1 MFHKIKKIFLKLY
14 TRTKALITYL
24 IDYPIA
30 GVSLLYFLLQPLTIL
45 LSRTVTIGWGIY
57 ITFTIILL
65 IIYIFLIIVK
75 KEIFLTKFLL
85 NKEHNKANKIITLL
99 LVALLVIL
107 LQLLRLSPIITT
119 EREMGKKTKSFT
131 KGSTT
136 IDSYLS
142 QELDGKYSYVNSIF
156 SVLQVVNADGQNI
169 QTKPFK
175 VLVKIPKFQKIAV
188 GQLCK
193 LEGQLVEPKNS
204 ENFNYKNFLKNK
216 GVYFLMEFPQITC
229 IDISE
234 KRGGF
239 FLRNILLDIK
249 EKIVRKIE
257 FVLSE
262 PQTSLLVGI
271 LFGSDRL
278 FSKDFEN
285 NLRVA
290 GVSHI
295 ISASGYNIT
304 VLAILLNRIFSFLLR
319 KYRII
324 LILIVIWCFAIF
336 SGLSASIIRAC
347 IMASIS
353 NIAIIF
359 GRLNSSHISLL
370 LTATIFLVINPLTIY
385 DVGFQLSISAMIGL
399 LYISP
404 ILEKFLPKSDFFK
417 EFITPTMSCTLSTIP
432 VSLFTFKTIS
442 IWSIPANVML
452 LPVIGSTMII
462 GVFALLLQPVITSIS
477 YLLFNII
484 NVQLRYFEKVVN
496 IIGKSNI
503 GIFTIQE
510 RLATILTTI
519 FMTLLILLT
528 ISLYPLDNE
537 NSNYYLKEKL
547 H

>member
-1 MFHKIKKIFLKLY
+1 MFHEIKKIFYKFN
-14 TRTKALITYL
+14 TRTKALIIYL

-30 GVSLLYFLLQPLTIL
+30 GISLLYFLLQPTTIL
-45 LSRTVTIGWGIY
+45 LSRSVTIGWSVY
-57 ITFTIILL
+57 ISLVILL
-65 IIYIFLIIVK
+65 LLIFLFLIILK
-75 KEIFLTKFLL
+75 KEILPIKFLRD
-85 NKEHNKANKIITLL
+85 NSHKKVNKILTLL
-99 LVALLVIL
+99 FVALLVIL
-107 LQLLRLSPIITT
+107 FQLLRLSSIITT
-119 EREMGKKTKSFT
+119 EREIERKAESFT
-131 KGSTT
+131 KSSTT
-136 IDSYLS
+136 IGSYLS
-142 QELDGKYSYVNSIF
+142 QEPDEKYSYTNGMF
-156 SVLQVVNADGQNI
+156 SVLQVLDSDGQNI
-169 QTKPFK
+169 QTEPLKL
-175 VLVKIPKFQKIAV
+175 LVKIPKFQKIAV

-229 IDISE
+229 TNISE

-239 FLRNILLDIK
+239 FLQNILVDIRGM
-249 EKIVRKIE
+249 IVKKIE

-304 VLAILLNRIFSFLLR
+304 VLAILLNRMLSFLLR

-324 LILIVIWCFAIF
+324 SILIVIWCFAIF

-370 LTATIFLVINPLTIY
+370 LTATIFLIVNPLTIY

-404 ILEKFLPKSDFFK
+404 ILEKFLPNSDFFK

-432 VSLFTFKTIS
+432 VSLFTFKTLS
-442 IWSIPANVML
+442 IWSIFANIML
-452 LPVIGSTMII
+452 LPVIGSTMIL
-462 GVFALLLQPVITSIS
+462 GVLALLLQPIITSIS

-484 NVQLRYFEKVVN
+484 NIQLKYFEKVVN
-496 IIGKSNI
+496 IIGRSGI
-503 GIFTIQE
+503 GTFTIQE
-510 RLATILTTI
+510 HSAKILTTI
-519 FMTLLILLT
+519 FITLLILLT
-528 ISLYPLDNE
+528 IYFYPLENE
-537 NSNYYLKEKL
+537 NSNYYLKEEL

>member
-1 MFHKIKKIFLKLY
+1 MFHKIKKVFLKLY
-14 TRTKALITYL
+14 TRTRALITYL

-45 LSRTVTIGWGIY
+45 SSRTVTMGWGVY

-75 KEIFLTKFLL
+75 KEIFLTKFLQ
-85 NKEHNKANKIITLL
+85 NKEQNKANKIITLL

-119 EREMGKKTKSFT
+119 EREMGEKAKSFT

-142 QELDGKYSYVNSIF
+142 QELDGKYSYVNSTF

-216 GVYFLMEFPQITC
+216 GVYFLMEFPKITC

-304 VLAILLNRIFSFLLR
+304 VLAILLNRIFSFFLR

-370 LTATIFLVINPLTIY
+370 LTTTIFLVINPLTIY

-462 GVFALLLQPVITSIS
+462 GAFALLLQPVITSIS

-528 ISLYPLDNE
+528 IYLYPLDNE